1 MGRREVVTAVM
12 TDVYGSPELYSSLPW
27 FPGGARPS
35 KVLLVEVKLG
45 LAGIDV
51 GVLGALLCQ
60 DFAQSLGAAQE
71 RSHHR
76 PEDISTTLS

>member
-1 MGRREVVTAVM
+1 MV
-12 TDVYGSPELYSSLPW
+12 LQFSS
-27 FPGGARPS
+27 GGAQLS

-51 GVLGALLCQ
+51 RVFDALLRQ
-60 DFAQSLGAAQE
+60 DFAQSLRATQE

-76 PEDISTTLS
+76 PEDISRTLS